1 MKMITQKIKNNMDK
15 RSPMKVQLITDNY
28 DLKILEVD
36 KSSSL
41 NAPQALDMYDINI
54 IDLSYSHI
62 WRCDI
67 SGGTDVNKKQD
78 FDSIKK
84 MIQASQKAKIV
95 YVFPQNLY
103 YYNGYTFRQGK
114 EHFYQKLQLK
124 DHIDTVLLHNIAY
137 IFSYPINDLLFY
149 ENSVSEIRNST
160 YDSAFVFN
168 RLPAVGFK
176 SLVVS
181 KGNEKSTVVSHGR
194 ITLTTLNIL
203 DDNKKLSDFLKE
215 CIIKEEREPIP
226 EWLKTHSILDDE
238 EQKRKIDEC
247 NEIITEATERIVVAN
262 SILKKNMEYK
272 SILYENGDSLV
283 KHVFWILEEL
293 LDYDLSDFID
303 EKKED
308 FLIQMPDITFIG
320 EIKGVTSN
328 VKSENISQ
336 VDVHYQGYMD
346 KLREEGREENV
357 KQLLIMNPLRKY
369 PLENREP
376 VHEIQIKLAERNDC
390 LIITTEVLLQLFE
403 KFRNKEVTTETIK
416 DKFINE
422 IGILDLGVF

>member
-1 MKMITQKIKNNMDK
+1 MSIQLVTNNSRIRVGSVDQINTLN
-15 RSPMKVQLITDNY
+15 SPKAF
-28 DLKILEVD
+28 DLF
-36 KSSSL
+36 
-41 NAPQALDMYDINI
+41 DINI
-54 IDLSYSHI
+54 LDLSYEELWKTKHVGNMTVSSI
-62 WRCDI
+62 
-67 SGGTDVNKKQD
+67 ND
-78 FDSIKK
+78 FRSIRS
-84 MIQASQKAKIV
+84 MVASSNTASIV
-95 YVFPQNLY
+95 YVLPQNVLY
-103 YYNGYTFRQGK
+103 KQGIYVSQGHEK
-114 EHFYQKLQLK
+114 YQMSIQLK
-124 DHIDTVLLHNIAY
+124 DDLQKISEY
-137 IFSYPINDLLFY
+137 ILSEILPINLEGCLFY
-149 ENSVSEIRNST
+149 ENSETTIDTVNYNS
-160 YDSAFVFN
+160 SFVFQ
-168 RLPAVGFK
+168 RIPVEYT
-176 SLVVS
+176 SLFNS
-181 KGNEKSTVVSHGR
+181 NGNNKSTVISNER
-194 ITLTTLNIL
+194 IIITTL
-203 DDNKKLSDFLKE
+203 DVFKDNSSFLMFLSGCGLIEGDK
-215 CIIKEEREPIP
+215 EPIP

-238 EQKRKIDEC
+238 EQKREIDEC

-369 PLENREP
+369 PLESRES
-376 VHEIQIKLAERNDC
+376 VHEIQIKLAKRNDC